1 MTDEK
6 ALIRQIQAGDQEAF
20 ARLVQTYQKPV
31 YNLCL
36 RMVSN
41 PTDAEDLAQ
50 EAFLK
55 AWRGLSFYKFESS
68 FSTWLYRLTSNVCID
83 FLRQQKRKNTVSLT
97 VMEEE
102 ENRELEIYDPAP
114 VPEEKAIDSENRR
127 AVADAMAKLEE
138 EYRLVLS
145 LRVVEELSYEQIAD
159 VLDLKVGTVKSR
171 LARARDKL
179 RKLLLQNGNIFGNI
193 SSKETERGRD
203 REM

>member
-6 ALIRQIQAGDQEAF
+6 AIIRQIQAGDQEAF

-102 ENRELEIYDPAP
+102 ENRELEVYDPAP
-114 VPEEKAIDSENRR
+114 VPEEEAIDSENRQ
-127 AVADAMAKLEE
+127 AVADAMAQLEE

-203 REM
+203 CEM